1 MWLPAGIPLP
11 APFPPLM
18 LPGLTPEEPLSS
30 GSTHQACG
38 VVCLHL
44 SDFLDENL
52 ALLQPTEALPS
63 PTLAPGFHFSRFS
76 PLITDFN
83 LIPPGIKGKRK
94 RKSTTVEQQQP
105 LKT

>member
-1 MWLPAGIPLP
+1 
-11 APFPPLM
+11 M
-18 LPGLTPEEPLSS
+18 LPGLTPEEPVSS
-30 GSTHQACG
+30 GSTYQVCG

-44 SDFLDENL
+44 LDFLDENL
-52 ALLQPTEALPS
+52 AQLQPTEALPS
-63 PTLAPGFHFSRFS
+63 PSLAPGFHFSRFP

-94 RKSTTVEQQQP
+94 RKSTTTVEQQQP